1 MELLQTLATL
11 FVIGLLLYVMAGDAL
26 HDLASRLGLLPVL
39 NAARSALGA
48 VRHALIRLVYKVIVG
63 REPGVRSVK
72 QSPEVT
78 PAAASLPPS
87 QPSLP
92 DAQYPIA
99 TPQNVRNEPVVIAP
113 LINDLAE
120 LSEEDPRITDAV
132 VLVLARLVAASEL
145 TQTAAIKVGLGIAP
159 GSRSPRYQA
168 ARAALQAELTRLEAK
183 PELVGEMADR
193 IRREEAT
200 PTT

>member
-1 MELLQTLATL
+1 MDLQTIATI
-11 FVIGLLLYVMAGDAL
+11 FVICVFLYAVIGDAL
-26 HDLASRLGLLPVL
+26 RNVASRLGVTLPSFDGLHWLLRQAWEGFVWL
-39 NAARSALGA
+39 A
-48 VRHALIRLVYKVIVG
+48 YKLIVG
-63 REPGVRSVK
+63 REPPHSVK
-72 QSPEVT
+72 QSSEVT
-78 PAAASLPPS
+78 PAAASLPLS
-87 QPSLP
+87 QQTLP

-99 TPQNVRNEPVVIAP
+99 APQNVRNGPVVIAQA
-113 LINDLAE
+113 INDLAE

-200 PTT
+200 PAA